1 MKEHVDDSRDGY
13 IHGSGFPRTK
23 SHESRLQP
31 PVLKNKKAS
40 EKKSENPS
48 NDSKEQEK
56 TS

>member
-1 MKEHVDDSRDGY
+1 VKEHVDDSRDGY